1 MLASQTTSVSKH
13 ELTFLVF
20 PFFSGLQEYTP
31 LQLQNIH
38 PHSHACV
45 SAVIYQFIKIQ
56 ILRIKCIKQK
66 SNHKHEN
73 TSDLFC
79 LPCLPVHG
87 TLHANRMQ
95 MHLIESGDAE
105 VIVFGEMSKIFFFHN
120 QRGVFFM
127 KSILNKSYHHSRAV

>member
-1 MLASQTTSVSKH
+1 M
-13 ELTFLVF
+13 
-20 PFFSGLQEYTP
+20 G
-31 LQLQNIH
+31 
-38 PHSHACV
+38 
-45 SAVIYQFIKIQ
+45 SAHVCAFIYQFIKIQ
-56 ILRIKCIKQK
+56 ILRIQCSKHK

-105 VIVFGEMSKIFFFHN
+105 VIVFGEMSKIFFSSLSVGGFLYEIHLK
-120 QRGVFFM
+120 Q
-127 KSILNKSYHHSRAV
+127 KLSSLPS